1 MPVPRFKGFVFAAV
15 LCGSLF
21 VTAGSASAQ
30 CANLPPSNNDP
41 LDMLVIGD
49 SILWG
54 QGLKKERKIWWRV
67 KCWLQEKTGR
77 EVREK
82 IEAHSGASIES
93 AGNELLYSS
102 NGEVPSYTPTVNQQV
117 AVARQHYVDPGVV
130 DLVLVNGCINDVDVR
145 NLLNAATNLQRL
157 ETNIKEACGERMQ
170 RLLGRVARE
179 FPNAHLIVTGYYN
192 IFSDETDHNRFTRM
206 LVKNLTSRTRDDEE
220 MSDKEMRRR
229 LVDISNLWYR
239 VSTVSLNRAV
249 NAANTELANPR
260 VRFAEIDFQPEHAF
274 AAPETLLWNFKFAS
288 TNLTG
293 LRQAI
298 VILTLGTAAYKS
310 NDQVRELRSKS
321 CKEIYEQFKK
331 KNETKQEK
339 QSRESSY
346 LACRYA
352 SLGHPNQMGAL
363 LYAEAIKGQLLG
375 IITNWRKPDA
385 GPLTSKKQ
393 EKHEPIDRFN

>member
-1 MPVPRFKGFVFAAV
+1 MMRLSRFKGFACAAL
-15 LCGSLF
+15 LCALIF
-21 VTAGSASAQ
+21 VTAGSAAAQ
-30 CANLPPSNNDP
+30 CANPPKSTNDP

-77 EVREK
+77 QVREK
-82 IEAHSGASIES
+82 VEAHSGASIES
-93 AGNELLYSS
+93 AGSELLYSN
-102 NGEVPSYTPTVNQQV
+102 NGEVPAYTPTVNQQ
-117 AVARQHYVDPGVV
+117 AAAAGQHYVDPGVV

-145 NLLNAATNLQRL
+145 NLLNAATDMQRL
-157 ETNIKEACGERMQ
+157 ETSIKEACGDRMQ
-170 RLLGRVARE
+170 RLLVRVARE

-206 LVKNLTSRTRDDEE
+206 LVKNLTSRARDDEE

-229 LVDISNLWYR
+229 LVDISDLWYR
-239 VSTVSLNRAV
+239 VSTRSLKHAV
-249 NAANTELANPR
+249 DTVNSELTNPR
-260 VRFAEIDFQPEHAF
+260 IHFAEIDFQPEHAF

-288 TNLTG
+288 TNLSG

-298 VILTLGTAAYKS
+298 VILSLGTAAYKP
-310 NDQVRELRSKS
+310 NDQVRETRSKS
-321 CKEIYEQFKK
+321 CKEIYEQLKK

-339 QSRESSY
+339 QKRESSY

-363 LYAEAIKGQLLG
+363 VYAESIKGQLLG
-375 IITNWRKPDA
+375 IIDSWRRTEA
-385 GPLTSKKQ
+385 GPIANQKIEGL
-393 EKHEPIDRFN
+393 

>member
-1 MPVPRFKGFVFAAV
+1 MMPVPRYKGFVFTAV
-15 LCGSLF
+15 LCALLF
-21 VTAGSASAQ
+21 ATGVSASAQ
-30 CANLPPSNNDP
+30 CANPPQSNNDP

-54 QGLKKERKIWWRV
+54 QGLKKERKSWWRV

-77 EVREK
+77 EVRER

-93 AGNELLYSS
+93 AGNELLYSN
-102 NGEVPSYTPTVNQQV
+102 NGEVPSYTPSVNQQV
-117 AVARQHYVDPGVV
+117 DIARQHYSDPGVV

-145 NLLNAATNLQRL
+145 NLLNAATNLERL
-157 ETNIKEACGERMQ
+157 ETGIKEACGERMR
-170 RLLGRVARE
+170 RLLGRVVRE

-192 IFSDETDHNRFTRM
+192 LISDETDHNRFTRM
-206 LVKNLTSRTRDDEE
+206 LVKNLTSRTKDEEE

-239 VSTVSLNRAV
+239 VSTASLNRAV
-249 NAANTELANPR
+249 NAVNSELGNPR
-260 VRFAEIDFQPEHAF
+260 VHFAEIDFQPEHAF
-274 AAPETLLWNFKFAS
+274 NAPETLLWNFKFAS

-298 VILTLGTAAYKS
+298 VILSLGTAAYKS

-321 CKEIYEQFKK
+321 CKEIYEGLKK

-363 LYAEAIKGQLLG
+363 IYAENIKGQLLKF
-375 IITNWRKPDA
+375 IDSWRRTA
-385 GPLTSKKQ
+385 LN
-393 EKHEPIDRFN
+393 PIATKE